1 MFVSS
6 VTSSFYFYRAPLQD
20 VSQESFGQGLLIFL
34 VYFIIIICISLY
46 VPTAVKN
53 PREGTRSPRMGHDL
67 KRTYDIMEGSR
78 GHTTREATPYEG

>member
-1 MFVSS
+1 M
-6 VTSSFYFYRAPLQD
+6 
-20 VSQESFGQGLLIFL
+20 
-34 VYFIIIICISLY
+34 Y